1 MRKVYPILVPPLRLY
16 VMGMG
21 IQCVP
26 YDKEMEWKT
35 SSAFSINVTAKSF
48 SHNKL
53 ETTAWR
59 LI

>member
-1 MRKVYPILVPPLRLY
+1 
-16 VMGMG
+16 MGMG
-21 IQCVP
+21 IQSVP

-35 SSAFSINVTAKSF
+35 SSAFPINVTAKSF